1 MKDYEK
7 KKKTDDLP
15 ANRPVSKPED
25 KVKTPKEPVVKP
37 TADTKDQGELERL
50 KNRLAVTRDPK
61 ERKMILDAIQTRFG
75 NEIAEKIIAELRLR
89 KDEKK
94 EE

>member
-7 KKKTDDLP
+7 KKKADDLP

-25 KVKTPKEPVVKP
+25 KVKTAKEPVDKP
-37 TADTKDQGELERL
+37 TADTKDQSELERM
-50 KNRLAVTRDPK
+50 KNRLAVARDPR
-61 ERKMILDAIQTRFG
+61 ERKMILDAVQERFG

-94 EE
+94 ED